1 LTEAA
6 PSVLEGSNGFGALQ
20 LLGGSDGLNWARWSL
35 TLSSSLPLSH
45 LLLAACCLSLS
56 LNGHCLLRL
65 ELGKLTIAFAC
76 YLSHCCCLFLAEYCL
91 LQIAYSLS
99 LYMNIACCR
108 LLLIDHESK

>member
-20 LLGGSDGLNWARWSL
+20 LLGGSGGLNWARWSL

-56 LNGHCLLRL
+56 LSTAIVCCGSNWASSPLLLLAVSHIAAAYFLLNIACCRL
-65 ELGKLTIAFAC
+65 LT
-76 YLSHCCCLFLAEYCL
+76 LSVSLHEYCL
-91 LQIAYSLS
+91 LQIA
-99 LYMNIACCR
+99 A
-108 LLLIDHESK
+108 H